1 MDNVMSIRF
10 SGLSA
15 VSLAD
20 LNASNQD
27 KGDGVSRKGTLSRLK
42 KAVSLGSLSGS
53 GEKKSKKVG
62 KVWFLVDLIFDH
74 PNVEELGNILNLS
87 NPK

>member
-1 MDNVMSIRF
+1 MRRSQTRHKRGGNPQGIVLNAFSNLDSIVFLPCF

-53 GEKKSKKVG
+53 GEKKYKKVG
-62 KVWFLVDLIFDH
+62 KV
-74 PNVEELGNILNLS
+74 
-87 NPK
+87 

>member
-1 MDNVMSIRF
+1 MSYRINIFCRF

-20 LNASNQD
+20 LNVSNQD

-62 KVWFLVDLIFDH
+62 KV
-74 PNVEELGNILNLS
+74 
-87 NPK
+87 

>member
-1 MDNVMSIRF
+1 MKFRSKALISLFLPF

-20 LNASNQD
+20 LNKSNED
-27 KGDGVSRKGTLSRLK
+27 KWDNHSKKGTLSRLK

-53 GEKKSKKVG
+53 VGAEKKPKKVG
-62 KVWFLVDLIFDH
+62 ADDT
-74 PNVEELGNILNLS
+74 
-87 NPK
+87 PKST